1 MTSCTLLIVDD
12 EEKTRRILEL
22 NLRNSYTLILADSG
36 LNALQMLK
44 QHRID
49 IVLTDLKM
57 PDVEGEVILEE
68 VRKGDHPVPV
78 IIMTAFGTIEN
89 AVTMM
94 KQGAF
99 DYIVKPVNL
108 DQLDVALT
116 RAQQHV
122 LLLRENEQLRSQL
135 RSIEGAENIVTA
147 SPLMQEVL
155 KTLRQV
161 AATQFTVL
169 IEGETGTGKELIA
182 RAVHALSPRSAN
194 PFVAVNC
201 GAIPRELLESEFF
214 GSERGSFT
222 GSTAR
227 RIGTFEQADRGSLF
241 LDEIGELALELQVK
255 LLRAIE
261 EQSVVRIGGT
271 ERIPLDI
278 RIVAAT
284 NRNLGLEVREGR
296 FRRDLYYRLNVVQIR
311 IPPLRD
317 RSEDIPLL
325 AQHFLLK
332 HRQSVDKELKG
343 FEPNVLTYLKAQP
356 WPGNVRELENVV
368 VRSMVGA
375 RGDYVRVQDLPSD
388 QPFSTL
394 EESLPSSYKE
404 FLEQK
409 KRLKDR
415 YLQELE
421 RRFLLEGLRA
431 NNWNVSQTARALSMD
446 RRMLQ
451 NMIKQNNL
459 KATDTQ
465 E

>member
-36 LNALQMLK
+36 LNALQLLK
-44 QHRID
+44 QHTID

-78 IIMTAFGTIEN
+78 IIMTAFGTIDN

-135 RSIEGAENIVTA
+135 RSIEGAENIITA

-182 RAVHALSPRSAN
+182 RAIHALSPRSAN

-227 RIGTFEQADRGSLF
+227 RIGTFEQANRGSLF
-241 LDEIGELALELQVK
+241 LDEIGELPLELQVK

-261 EQSVVRIGGT
+261 EQAVVRIGG
-271 ERIPLDI
+271 
-278 RIVAAT
+278 
-284 NRNLGLEVREGR
+284 NRTDPSRPPHC
-296 FRRDLYYRLNVVQIR
+296 RRD
-311 IPPLRD
+311 
-317 RSEDIPLL
+317 
-325 AQHFLLK
+325 
-332 HRQSVDKELKG
+332 
-343 FEPNVLTYLKAQP
+343 EP
-356 WPGNVRELENVV
+356 
-368 VRSMVGA
+368 
-375 RGDYVRVQDLPSD
+375 
-388 QPFSTL
+388 
-394 EESLPSSYKE
+394 
-404 FLEQK
+404 
-409 KRLKDR
+409 
-415 YLQELE
+415 
-421 RRFLLEGLRA
+421 
-431 NNWNVSQTARALSMD
+431 
-446 RRMLQ
+446 
-451 NMIKQNNL
+451 
-459 KATDTQ
+459 
-465 E
+465 